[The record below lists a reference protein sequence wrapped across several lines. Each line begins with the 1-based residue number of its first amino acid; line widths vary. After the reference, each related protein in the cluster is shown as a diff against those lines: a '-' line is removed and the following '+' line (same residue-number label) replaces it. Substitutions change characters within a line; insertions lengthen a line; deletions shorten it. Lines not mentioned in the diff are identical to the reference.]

1 MENGAKGVV
10 CGLGEGTR
18 FMGCIIWG
26 DNCRFGPPLPGE
38 PAGRNALQ
46 ERMHHVI
53 ELVSSHLARER
64 EGWKE
69 RGGNNKRQLR
79 HGQAQCSN

>member
-1 MENGAKGVV
+1 MENGAQGVV

-18 FMGCIIWG
+18 LMGCIIWG

-38 PAGRNALQ
+38 PDTVPAAMHLQ

-53 ELVSSHLARER
+53 ELVSSHLKRER
-64 EGWKE
+64 EGWKGVE
-69 RGGNNKRQLR
+69 TK
-79 HGQAQCSN
+79 ATTA

>member
-18 FMGCIIWG
+18 LMGCIIWG
-26 DNCRFGPPLPGE
+26 DNCRSAMLCRGE
-38 PAGRNALQ
+38 CI
-46 ERMHHVI
+46 VI
-53 ELVSSHLARER
+53 ELVSSHLAREG

-79 HGQAQCSN
+79 HGQARFSN